1 MAPEAAADEEAGQK
15 ELCAAKGYPCFLNCL
30 CAPFVLCYQSH
41 KIYCCACFFT
51 YIYRLLVSVCCCIC
65 RSMCPSCYRY
75 TDKAFPA
82 TAKSIGAWKDKSE
95 ADVGKEIEWQ
105 RAVAYFE
112 SKLTAEQSKEG
123 VRVKLFEDGV
133 EPKDVA
139 QGGLGDCWLISALAC
154 MSEHEGLLRTIFK
167 TQEFNE
173 RGKYSVRL
181 YDGRAKKWT
190 VVTVDDNLPLLKGS
204 TSLLFAQPKGQ
215 ELWVVLIEKAFA
227 KFCGDYASLDGGN
240 EIWAFEALTGDPV
253 HCLLRKPEGWIR
265 HDLAHMEGAIRK
277 IGLRKMKEVYTD
289 EQTFG
294 LLRTY
299 IKQKALL
306 TASIAS
312 DGEQK
317 QDTGLVAGHAYSILD
332 AKRFDKVSLI
342 QLRNPWGSFE
352 WKGAWSDNAPEWDK
366 NPKIKNLCKHVA
378 ADDGT
383 FWISLEDFVQ
393 QFNNVD
399 VCQRS
404 KGLHDL
410 YIDLHE
416 GDGCLPHCTGPIK
429 GCSWGCCKF
438 WCMCKGPRCLY
449 GHTPPT
455 GKSAEIDTGKDD
467 TLLDQVG
474 ATMQR
479 A

>member
-1 MAPEAAADEEAGQK
+1 
-15 ELCAAKGYPCFLNCL
+15 
-30 CAPFVLCYQSH
+30 
-41 KIYCCACFFT
+41 
-51 YIYRLLVSVCCCIC
+51 
-65 RSMCPSCYRY
+65 
-75 TDKAFPA
+75 
-82 TAKSIGAWKDKSE
+82 
-95 ADVGKEIEWQ
+95 
-105 RAVAYFE
+105 
-112 SKLTAEQSKEG
+112 
-123 VRVKLFEDGV
+123 
-133 EPKDVA
+133 
-139 QGGLGDCWLISALAC
+139 
-154 MSEHEGLLRTIFK
+154 
-167 TQEFNE
+167 
-173 RGKYSVRL
+173 
-181 YDGRAKKWT
+181 
-190 VVTVDDNLPLLKGS
+190 
-204 TSLLFAQPKGQ
+204 
-215 ELWVVLIEKAFA
+215 
-227 KFCGDYASLDGGN
+227 
-240 EIWAFEALTGDPV
+240 
-253 HCLLRKPEGWIR
+253 
-265 HDLAHMEGAIRK
+265 
-277 IGLRKMKEVYTD
+277 MKETYTD
-289 EQTFG
+289 EETFG

-332 AKRFDKVSLI
+332 AKRFPSAKVSLL

-366 NPKIKNLCKHVA
+366 HPTIKKLCNHVS

-383 FWISLEDFVQ
+383 FWISLEDFVE

-404 KGLHDL
+404 KGVHDL

-416 GDGCLPHCTGPIK
+416 GDGCLDHCTGPIK

-474 ATMQR
+474 ATLTL